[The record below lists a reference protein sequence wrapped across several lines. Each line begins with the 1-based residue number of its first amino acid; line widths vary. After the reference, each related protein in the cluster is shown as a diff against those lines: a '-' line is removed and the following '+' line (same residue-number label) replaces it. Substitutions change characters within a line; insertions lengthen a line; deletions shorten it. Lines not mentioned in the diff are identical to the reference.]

1 MADPTNSGGGDGE
14 PKNTPSVDV
23 DAIASKVLEALTPKM
38 ADMVTGAVKRNVGEA
53 FTAKLEGIDLEALK
67 GFKPTPK
74 GDKEPG
80 KDKKDPDAGLELSKL
95 RQELDAEKAEAAKWR
110 AVGLR
115 ARVLEVVDKNNASQG
130 ARDLLADKYVASV
143 QLTDSGE
150 LAYKVGDE
158 YKPLGDVVKSFLK
171 DRPDLIKSDA
181 RPGTGAGN
189 QSGAWT
195 EAMPSSMAE
204 LMKDKD
210 GKPTPERWARF
221 RKAHPDKAA
230 ELSSKAGGGFSGG
243 VTGAITPGQH
253 YRATHG
259 AQ

>member
-1 MADPTNSGGGDGE
+1 MSDQDKSGSGEGGAE
-14 PKNTPSVDV
+14 KPASVDI
-23 DAIASKVLEALTPKM
+23 DAIVSKVTEALTP
-38 ADMVTGAVKRNVGEA
+38 VISQQITGAVKRNVGETLA
-53 FTAKLEGIDLEALK
+53 SQFDGIDFDALK
-67 GFKPTPK
+67 GFKPPAPK
-74 GDKEPG
+74 GDN
-80 KDKKDPDAGLELSKL
+80 KKGEDENTPDAGLELSKL

-115 ARVLEVVDKNNASQG
+115 ARVLEVVDSNNASKG

-171 DRPDLIKSDA
+171 DRPDLLKSDA

-204 LMKDKD
+204 LMKDKN
-210 GKPTPERWARF
+210 GKQTPERWAQF
-221 RKAHPDKAA
+221 AKAHPEKAA
-230 ELSSKAGGGFSGG
+230 ELRKSAGGGFTGG
-243 VTGAITPGQH
+243 IAGIQ
-253 YRATHG
+253 RA
-259 AQ
+259 Q